1 MMKLAYAP
9 TSPFVR
15 KVTALA
21 IECGLEDRIQ
31 RVANDPWDDSDPLPQ
46 VNPLGKVPAL
56 QLEDGTLLA
65 GSSLICQYL
74 DSLSPKTGLLPSDPQ
89 ARWRD
94 LALEAL
100 ADGVLEASVASVIE
114 RLRRPEQ
121 YRWSAWSDRQAAK
134 ITRTLDKLEGEA
146 KAGKLDGALT
156 LGKLTTAI
164 VFGYL
169 DFRRPDLDWRKG
181 RPALAAWYE
190 TARQRPSLQATV
202 PKAPT

>member
-1 MMKLAYAP
+1 MMRLSYAP

-31 RVANDPWDDSDPLPQ
+31 RVANDPWNDSDPLPQ

-74 DSLSPKTGLLPSDPQ
+74 DSLSPKTKLLPANPQ
-89 ARWRD
+89 ARWQD

-114 RLRRPEQ
+114 RIRRPEQ
-121 YRWSAWSDRQAAK
+121 YRWPAWSDRQAAK
-134 ITRTLDKLEGEA
+134 ITRTLDRLETEA
-146 KAGKLDGALT
+146 KGGRLDGALT

-164 VFGYL
+164 IFGYL
-169 DFRRPDLDWRKG
+169 DLRRPDLDWRKG
-181 RPALAAWYE
+181 RPTLAAWYE
-190 TARQRPSLQATV
+190 KMQQRPSLQATV
-202 PKAPT
+202 PKVPT

>member
-1 MMKLAYAP
+1 MLKLAYAP

-21 IECGLEDRIQ
+21 IECGLEDRIE
-31 RVANDPWDDSDPLPQ
+31 RVASDPWNDGDPLPK

-74 DSLSPKTGLLPSDPQ
+74 DSLSPATRLVPQ
-89 ARWRD
+89 DAAARWQD

-100 ADGVLEASVASVIE
+100 ADGVLEAAVASVIE
-114 RLRRPEQ
+114 RMRRPEA
-121 YRWSAWSDRQAAK
+121 YRWPAWGDRQAAK
-134 ITRTLDKLEGEA
+134 ITRTLDRLEGEA
-146 KAGKLDGALT
+146 KAGKLAGALT

-169 DFRRPDLDWRKG
+169 DFRRPDLEWRKG

-190 TARQRPSLQATV
+190 AMRQRPSLQATV
-202 PKAPT
+202 PPAPK